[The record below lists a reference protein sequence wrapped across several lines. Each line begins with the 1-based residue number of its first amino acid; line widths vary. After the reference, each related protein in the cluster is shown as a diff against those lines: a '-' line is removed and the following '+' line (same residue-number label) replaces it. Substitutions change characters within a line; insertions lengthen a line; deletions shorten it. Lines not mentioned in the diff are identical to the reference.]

1 MSMPVTVYTKTVC
14 PQCIATKRRLDKLGV
29 PYTEINIE
37 HDAEAY
43 ERVTAMGFSAAPVVV
58 AGDDAWS
65 GFRYDKLGALVES
78 ASAGV
83 A

>member
-1 MSMPVTVYTKTVC
+1 MSMPVTVYTTTAC
-14 PQCIATKRRLDKLGV
+14 PQCTATKRQLDKLGV

-37 HDAEAY
+37 HDEEARR
-43 ERVTAMGFSAAPVVV
+43 RVTDMGFVAAPVVV

-65 GFRYDKLGALVES
+65 GFRYERLGALAKD
-78 ASAGV
+78 ASVTA